1 MVKLN
6 AFRDMYSEDEIR
18 RILGES
24 DTDFTNDID
33 FEIFLKV
40 SGLVPSILSFLLLLD
55 YELFSK
61 YWSWNSGMMSE
72 LVVLM

>member
-18 RILGES
+18 GILGES
-24 DTDFTNDID
+24 RTDFTNDID

-40 SGLVPSILSFLLLLD
+40 SSQITRLGTF
-55 YELFSK
+55 FH
-61 YWSWNSGMMSE
+61 
-72 LVVLM
+72 VVNLK